1 MLQLDHITVIAPDLM
16 EGVAH
21 VRACLD
27 IDVPFGRKHPY
38 MGTQNHLL
46 RLGDAVYLE
55 IVAIDVDAPHPAIAH
70 PGRPRWF
77 GLDDRKAVRKAWDD
91 GLRLRGWV
99 ARCDDI
105 DTILPRHEA
114 VLGQKVRLATADA
127 HFFFAIPADGALPGD
142 GIAPSVIDRVG
153 RPPPVTTMF
162 DAGARLQAL
171 TIEHPE
177 PARVA
182 ALYDALAVTTPP
194 LVRPGE
200 RLLYRARIDTPGGQK
215 ELY

>member
-1 MLQLDHITVIAPDLM
+1 MLQLDHITVIAPTLA

-27 IDVPFGRKHPY
+27 LDVPFGRQHPY
-38 MGTQNHLL
+38 MGTHNHLL

-55 IVAIDVDAPHPAIAH
+55 IVALDPGAPP

-77 GLDDRKAVRKAWDD
+77 GLDDQTAVRKAWDD

-99 ARCDDI
+99 ARVADI
-105 DTILPRHEA
+105 DAVLPRHED
-114 VLGQKVRLATADA
+114 VLGRKVRLATPDA
-127 HFFFAIPADGALPGD
+127 HFFFAIPADGSLPGG

-153 RPPPVTTMF
+153 RPPPVAVMA
-162 DAGARLQAL
+162 DAGARLRDL
-171 TIEHPE
+171 VIEHPQSDQ
-177 PARVA
+177 VA
-182 ALYDALAVTTPP
+182 ALYERLGVDHPP
-194 LVRPGE
+194 LIQRGD
-200 RLLYRARIDTPGGQK
+200 RLHYRALIDTPGGFR